1 VEEIIEVYEDQTVPN
16 GAVIQPAWGSV
27 ASWIEQGRE
36 ERRLLDDM
44 RPGDAAEAA
53 LQDKAL

>member
-1 VEEIIEVYEDQTVPN
+1 VEQIIEVYEDQVVPN

-36 ERRLLDDM
+36 ERRLLEKIHPD
-44 RPGDAAEAA
+44 GAEAA
-53 LQDKAL
+53 SEEKAP